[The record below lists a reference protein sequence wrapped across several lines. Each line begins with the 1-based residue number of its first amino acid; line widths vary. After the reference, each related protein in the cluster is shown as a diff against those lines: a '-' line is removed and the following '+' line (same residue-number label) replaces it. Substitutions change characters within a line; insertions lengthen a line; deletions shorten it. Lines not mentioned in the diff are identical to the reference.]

1 MKIKA
6 LSVYS
11 KLLSFFLVLLGFS
24 SCDNGAAEYGTPNAK
39 FIVKGKVVDK
49 GDKAI
54 NGLKVALG
62 RAIDI
67 GDGIKRT
74 YYIDSINTD
83 KNGVFK
89 LSVEEFPSS
98 QKFVIKYEDIDKEEN
113 GLYGTVTDTVRFV
126 DPSFTNGNNKW
137 YVGETTKDLGTV
149 TLEPEKGEE

>member
-11 KLLSFFLVLLGFS
+11 KILSFFMVLLGFS
-24 SCDNGAAEYGTPNAK
+24 SCDNGAAEYGTPYAK

-49 GDKAI
+49 EDNAVS
-54 NGLKVALG
+54 GLKVALG
-62 RAIDI
+62 RAGDI

-83 KNGVFK
+83 KNGAFK
-89 LSVEEFPSS
+89 LSVEEFPTS

-113 GLYGTVTDTVRFV
+113 GLFGTVTDTVQFA
-126 DPSFTNGNNKW
+126 DPSFTNGSNSW
-137 YVGETTKDLGTV
+137 YAGETVEDLGAV
-149 TLEPEKGEE
+149 ILEPEKDEE